1 MTASRT
7 RPRTALALLA
17 GLLLAAPAAHA
28 QAPARVGDLTLH
40 AGNVPRRLVGY
51 GIVTGLDGSGDR
63 SFGTTGATTPS
74 VRSVVNLLRRF
85 NVEVPPEQL
94 RLRDVA
100 AVAVT
105 AEVSPYLR
113 AGGRFEVQ
121 VSALGDA
128 SSLRGGVLWITPLV
142 SDPDEPPV
150 GTAQGNLYLAS
161 DEGSHGAYSRRANT
175 ARVPQGGVLELDPES
190 IPPASPRLLLKQP
203 DLPTASRIAA
213 ALNAAFG
220 EGTAKVDDPGSL
232 TLKPRGATP
241 EAAMTFFAAV
251 DTVDII
257 AQGPARI
264 VIDGREGTLVSG
276 GDVRVGPAMIT
287 HHGVTLAIGGAGA
300 VPPGAA
306 ADSTAREGLVR
317 VSARATVQD
326 VAAGLHAAGV
336 RGEDMAAIFE
346 ALQAAGALRAEV
358 LVR

>member
-1 MTASRT
+1 MMRF
-7 RPRTALALLA
+7 RPPPAIALALLLA
-17 GLLLAAPAAHA
+17 SGLVAPAARA
-28 QAPARVGDLTLH
+28 QSPARVGDLTLH
-40 AGNVPRRLVGY
+40 PGNVPRRLVGY

-63 SFGTTGATTPS
+63 SFGSTGATTPS
-74 VRSVVNLLRRF
+74 VRSVMNLLRRF

-100 AVAVT
+100 AVVVT

-128 SSLRGGVLWITPLV
+128 TSLRGGVLWITPLV

-150 GTAQGNLYLAS
+150 ATAQGNLFLTA
-161 DEGSHGAYSRRANT
+161 DDGARSTFARRSNT
-175 ARVPQGGVLELDPES
+175 GRVPQGGVLEQDPEN
-190 IPPASPRLLLKQP
+190 IPPAVPRLLLKQP
-203 DLPTASRIAA
+203 DFPTASRIAA
-213 ALNAAFG
+213 ALNVTFG
-220 EGTAKVDDPGSL
+220 EGTARVDDPGSI
-232 TLKPRGATP
+232 TLKPRGTTP

-251 DTVDII
+251 DTVAVV

-276 GDVRVGPAMIT
+276 GDVRLGPALIT
-287 HHGVTLAIGGAGA
+287 HHGVTLAIGGSGA
-300 VPPGAA
+300 PPAGAA
-306 ADSTAREGLVR
+306 ADSSAREGLVR
-317 VSARATVQD
+317 MNARSTVQD

-336 RGEDMAAIFE
+336 RAADMAAIFE

-358 LVR
+358 VIR

>member
-1 MTASRT
+1 MMSG
-7 RPRTALALLA
+7 RPVLRVTFALLFA
-17 GLLLAAPAAHA
+17 LVAAAPGALA
-28 QAPARVGDLTLH
+28 QAPARIGDLTLH
-40 AGNVPRRLVGY
+40 PGNVPRRLVGY

-63 SFGTTGATTPS
+63 SFGGTGATTPS
-74 VRSVVNLLRRF
+74 VRSVMNLLRRF

-100 AVAVT
+100 AVVVT

-128 SSLRGGVLWITPLV
+128 TSLRGGVLWITPLV

-150 GTAQGNLYLAS
+150 ATAQGNLFLPAE
-161 DEGSHGAYSRRANT
+161 DGTRGSLSRRSNSG
-175 ARVPQGGVLELDPES
+175 RVPQGGVLEQDPES
-190 IPPASPRLLLKQP
+190 IPPAVPRLLLKQP

-213 ALNAAFG
+213 VLNATFG
-220 EGTAKVDDPGSL
+220 EGTARVDDPGSL
-232 TLKPRGATP
+232 TLKAKGTTP
-241 EAAMTFFAAV
+241 EAEMTFFAAV
-251 DTVDII
+251 DTVAVV

-276 GDVRVGPAMIT
+276 GDVRLGPALIT
-287 HHGVTLAIGGAGA
+287 HHGVTLAIGGAGTA
-300 VPPGAA
+300 PTGTA
-306 ADSTAREGLVR
+306 ADSTGREGLVR
-317 VSARATVQD
+317 MNARSTVQD

-336 RGEDMAAIFE
+336 RAGDMAAIFE

-358 LVR
+358 VVR

>member
-1 MTASRT
+1 MMPART
-7 RPRTALALLA
+7 PLRPALT
-17 GLLLAAPAAHA
+17 LLLALCLAVPAARA

-40 AGNVPRRLVGY
+40 PGNVPRRLVGY

-63 SFGTTGATTPS
+63 SFGGTGATTPS
-74 VRSVVNLLRRF
+74 VRSVMNLLRRF
-85 NVEVPPEQL
+85 KVEVPPEQL

-100 AVAVT
+100 AVVVT

-150 GTAQGNLYLAS
+150 ATAQGSLFLAAN
-161 DEGSHGAYSRRANT
+161 DAAHGVSARRSNT
-175 ARVPQGGVLELDPES
+175 GRVPQGGVLEQDPES
-190 IPPASPRLLLKQP
+190 IPPNVPRLLLKQP

-213 ALNAAFG
+213 ALNATFG
-220 EGTAKVDDPGSL
+220 DGTAKVDDPGSL
-232 TLKPRGATP
+232 TLQPRGATP
-241 EAAMTFFAAV
+241 EAVMTFFAAL
-251 DTVDII
+251 DTV
-257 AQGPARI
+257 AVVTQGPARI

-276 GDVRVGPAMIT
+276 GDVRLGPALIT

-300 VPPGAA
+300 VPTGAA

-317 VSARATVQD
+317 MNARATVQD

-336 RGEDMAAIFE
+336 RAEDMAAIFE

-358 LVR
+358 VVR